1 MKSHQRSLSQEE
13 IIDFAQAFDPQPYH
27 MDAAAGDASIFVGL
41 CASGWQVAAVATQLA
56 SDTLAAEGYN
66 PVMLTEVSEMKWRK
80 PTFVDQSLTTELQL
94 GERQPSSM
102 VPGCESQGVE
112 ISVFGPEA
120 VLVAE
125 ISAVFA
131 VDTSQ

>member
-27 MDAAAGDASIFVGL
+27 MDAAAGDASIFGGL
-41 CASGWQVAAVATQLA
+41 CASGWQVAAEATQLA
-56 SDTLAAEGYN
+56 SDTLAAGRYN
-66 PVMLTEVSEMKWRK
+66 PVMLTSVSEMKWRK

>member
-27 MDAAAGDASIFVGL
+27 MDAAAGDASIFGGL

-66 PVMLTEVSEMKWRK
+66 PVMLTAVSEMKWRK

-112 ISVFGPEA
+112 ISVFGPES

-125 ISAVFA
+125 ISAIFA

>member
-27 MDAAAGDASIFVGL
+27 MDAAAGDASIFGGL

-66 PVMLTEVSEMKWRK
+66 PVMLTAVSEMKWRK

-125 ISAVFA
+125 ISAIFA
-131 VDTSQ
+131 VDTRP

>member
-27 MDAAAGDASIFVGL
+27 MDAAAGDASIFGGL

-112 ISVFGPEA
+112 ISVFGPES

>member
-27 MDAAAGDASIFVGL
+27 MDAAAGDASIFGGL

-56 SDTLAAEGYN
+56 NDTLAAEGYN

-125 ISAVFA
+125 ISAIFA

>member
-27 MDAAAGDASIFVGL
+27 MDAAAGDASIFGGL

-66 PVMLTEVSEMKWRK
+66 PVMLTAVSEMKWRK

-112 ISVFGPEA
+112 ISVFGPES

>member
-1 MKSHQRSLSQEE
+1 MKSQQRSLSQDE

-27 MDAAAGDASIFVGL
+27 MDAAAGDASIFGGL

-80 PTFVDQSLTTELQL
+80 PTFVDQSLTTELHL
-94 GERQPSSM
+94 GKRQYYYYFHHRRFLPH
-102 VPGCESQGVE
+102 
-112 ISVFGPEA
+112 FH
-120 VLVAE
+120 LKYRLR
-125 ISAVFA
+125 
-131 VDTSQ
+131 TLRLYN